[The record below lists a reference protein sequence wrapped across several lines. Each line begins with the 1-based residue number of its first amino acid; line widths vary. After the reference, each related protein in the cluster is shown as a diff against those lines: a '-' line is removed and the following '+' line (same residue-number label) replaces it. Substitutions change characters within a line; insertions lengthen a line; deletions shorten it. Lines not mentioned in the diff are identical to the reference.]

1 MLYLVFLFKT
11 NVILSIFEYCEKQK
25 KNSINKLTRSYK
37 VVVSSEDTFEERLS
51 FSTNKFNV
59 FLVLSL
65 YSIILIAFTISVVF
79 FTQIREMVPGY
90 SSSDL
95 LTQAIY
101 LTKKTD
107 SLEKELELNNTFYKS
122 IENVLSGKTEQIIY
136 KDTLALSNEKDNI
149 DFQAVLTNAEDSI
162 LRKYVEEEDKFNL
175 TKNELVIENKMFV
188 SPVKGQITQ
197 KFDPLNNHF
206 ALDILV
212 DTGTPVK
219 SILEGKVIFSEWS
232 VDTGHVLII
241 DHGDD
246 IISVYKHNS
255 KVLKTQNN
263 FVKAGEVIAYSGNQ
277 GTLSTGPHLHFELWK
292 NGTPINPEPLFNFN

>member
-1 MLYLVFLFKT
+1 MNTVK
-11 NVILSIFEYCEKQK
+11 NKKQK

-101 LTKKTD
+101 LTKKID
-107 SLEKELELNNTFYKS
+107 SLENELELNNTFYKS

-241 DHGDD
+241 DHGDN

>member
-1 MLYLVFLFKT
+1 MK
-11 NVILSIFEYCEKQK
+11 NKKEK
-25 KNSINKLTRSYK
+25 KNYINKLIRSYK

-59 FLVLSL
+59 FLILSL

-79 FTQIREMVPGY
+79 FTQLKEMVPGY

-107 SLEKELELNNTFYKS
+107 SLENELELNNTFYQS
-122 IENVLSGKTEQIIY
+122 IENVLSGKAEQIVY
-136 KDTLALSNEKDNI
+136 KDSLTVSNEIENI
-149 DFQAVLTNAEDSI
+149 DIQAISANAEDSI
-162 LRKYVEEEDKFNL
+162 LRKYVEQEDKFNL

-219 SILEGKVIFSEWS
+219 SILEGKIIFSEWS
-232 VDTGHVLII
+232 IDTGHVLII

-263 FVKAGEVIAYSGNQ
+263 YVKAGEIIAYSGNQ

>member
-1 MLYLVFLFKT
+1 MK
-11 NVILSIFEYCEKQK
+11 NKKQK
-25 KNSINKLTRSYK
+25 NNSINKLTRSYK

-107 SLEKELELNNTFYKS
+107 SLENELELNNTFYKS

-136 KDTLALSNEKDNI
+136 KDTLSVSNEKDNI

>member
-1 MLYLVFLFKT
+1 MNTVK
-11 NVILSIFEYCEKQK
+11 NKKQK

-107 SLEKELELNNTFYKS
+107 SLENELELNNTFYKS

-162 LRKYVEEEDKFNL
+162 LRKYVEQEDKFNL

>member
-1 MLYLVFLFKT
+1 MNTVK
-11 NVILSIFEYCEKQK
+11 NKKQK

-107 SLEKELELNNTFYKS
+107 SLENELELNNTFYKS

-136 KDTLALSNEKDNI
+136 KDTLALSNDKDNI

>member
-1 MLYLVFLFKT
+1 MNTVK
-11 NVILSIFEYCEKQK
+11 NKKQK

-122 IENVLSGKTEQIIY
+122 IENVLSGKTEKIIY

>member
-1 MLYLVFLFKT
+1 MK
-11 NVILSIFEYCEKQK
+11 NKKQK

-107 SLEKELELNNTFYKS
+107 SLENELELNNTFYKS

-136 KDTLALSNEKDNI
+136 KDTLAVSNEKDNI

-232 VDTGHVLII
+232 VDTGHVLIV
-241 DHGDD
+241 DHGDN

>member
-1 MLYLVFLFKT
+1 MNTVK
-11 NVILSIFEYCEKQK
+11 NKKQK

-51 FSTNKFNV
+51 FSTNKLNV

-107 SLEKELELNNTFYKS
+107 SLENELELNNIFYKS

-136 KDTLALSNEKDNI
+136 KDTLAVSNEEDNI
-149 DFQAVLTNAEDSI
+149 DFQTVFTNAEDSI

-241 DHGDD
+241 DHGDN

>member
-1 MLYLVFLFKT
+1 VK
-11 NVILSIFEYCEKQK
+11 NKKQK
-25 KNSINKLTRSYK
+25 KNSINKLIRSYK
-37 VVVSSEDTFEERLS
+37 VVISSEDTFEERLS

-59 FLVLSL
+59 FLVMTL

-79 FTQIREMVPGY
+79 FTQLREMVPGY

-107 SLEKELELNNTFYKS
+107 SLENELELNNTFYKS

-136 KDTLALSNEKDNI
+136 KDSLNFINETDNI
-149 DFQAVLTNAEDSI
+149 DLQAVLANAEDSI

-188 SPVKGQITQ
+188 NPVKGQITQ

-241 DHGDD
+241 DHGDN

>member
-1 MLYLVFLFKT
+1 MNTVK
-11 NVILSIFEYCEKQK
+11 NKKQK

-107 SLEKELELNNTFYKS
+107 SLENELELNNTFYKS
-122 IENVLSGKTEQIIY
+122 IENVLSGKTEEIIY
-136 KDTLALSNEKDNI
+136 KDTLAVSKEKDNI
-149 DFQAVLTNAEDSI
+149 DLQAVLANAEDSI
-162 LRKYVEEEDKFNL
+162 LRKYIEEEDKFNL

-241 DHGDD
+241 DHGDN

>member
-1 MLYLVFLFKT
+1 MK
-11 NVILSIFEYCEKQK
+11 NKKQN
-25 KNSINKLTRSYK
+25 KNSINKLTRTYK

-65 YSIILIAFTISVVF
+65 YSTILIAFTISVVF

-107 SLEKELELNNTFYKS
+107 SLENELELNNTFYKS

-232 VDTGHVLII
+232 IDTGYVLII